1 MFQFEFM
8 RYAFLASTFIAI
20 TCGVVGIYVV
30 SRNFSFL
37 AHTLSEIGFAGAA
50 FAVFMGIAPLWGM
63 LLFTLLGSVSVGEL
77 TTRSDQKESSISAI
91 SALFIGLGVLFL
103 AISGSN
109 SRYATNILFGSII
122 GVDHTGVVQLV
133 ALSIIVLLLIF
144 LVQRPLN
151 FDSFD
156 HIGAQAHGIKS
167 GVVGVIFLV
176 ALAMSVSI
184 GSQIVGSL
192 LVFILLTLPAS
203 TAKYLGRTIGSM
215 MIWSIIIALV
225 GVWVGLYLG
234 FLTNWPVTFFIAIIE
249 VTIYLGT
256 YFFNLFRNS
265 FN

>member
-1 MFQFEFM
+1 MFQFAFM

-30 SRNFSFL
+30 ARSFSFL

-50 FAVFMGIAPLWGM
+50 FAVFLGIAPLWGM
-63 LLFTLLGSVSVGEL
+63 LLFTLLGSISVGEL
-77 TTRSDQKESSISAI
+77 SQHSDQKESAISAI

-109 SRYATNILFGSII
+109 SRYATSILFGSII
-122 GVDHTGVVQLV
+122 GVDKHGVEQLV
-133 ALSIIVLLLIF
+133 VLSIIILLLI
-144 LVQRPLN
+144 VAVARQLN

-156 HIGAQAHGIKS
+156 HIGALSHNIKAGLVGI
-167 GVVGVIFLV
+167 IFLI

-203 TAKYLGRTIGSM
+203 TARYLGKNIASM
-215 MIWSIIIALV
+215 MAYSVVIALA
-225 GVWVGLYLG
+225 GVWLGLYLG
-234 FLTNWPVTFFIAIIE
+234 FLTNWAVTFFIAVIE
-249 VTIYLGT
+249 VAIYLLV
-256 YFFNLFRNS
+256 YFIHLIKHRI
-265 FN
+265 